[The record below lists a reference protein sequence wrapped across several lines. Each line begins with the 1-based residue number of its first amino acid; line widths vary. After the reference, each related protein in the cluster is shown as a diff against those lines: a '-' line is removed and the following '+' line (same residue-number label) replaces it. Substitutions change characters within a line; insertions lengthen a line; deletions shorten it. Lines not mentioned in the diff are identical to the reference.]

1 MRNIPFSISRDA
13 KYDAVIKM
21 CRKVKRKHEL
31 TFNEKT
37 TSGTV
42 VHGQNNSTEDDKII
56 VENKEGNG

>member
-1 MRNIPFSISRDA
+1 MSNIPFSISRDA

-21 CRKVKRKHEL
+21 CRKLKRKHEI

-42 VHGQNNSTEDDKII
+42 VHDKNDSTEDMKTK
-56 VENKEGNG
+56 VANKEGNG